1 MNGFG
6 PADFPGTPAASKPAA
21 AAFSLFAKSAGI
33 TAHFVDSGKAIL
45 AVHEALTTLGK
56 DRGIAAQTTI
66 GTSLADRCRCLPQ
79 PALLLTIA
87 RANNGQGDGNALES
101 RTQAE

>member
-66 GTSLADRCRCLPQ
+66 GTSLARSMPMFTAAGALVNDRPREQRPRRRKCP
-79 PALLLTIA
+79 
-87 RANNGQGDGNALES
+87 
-101 RTQAE
+101 